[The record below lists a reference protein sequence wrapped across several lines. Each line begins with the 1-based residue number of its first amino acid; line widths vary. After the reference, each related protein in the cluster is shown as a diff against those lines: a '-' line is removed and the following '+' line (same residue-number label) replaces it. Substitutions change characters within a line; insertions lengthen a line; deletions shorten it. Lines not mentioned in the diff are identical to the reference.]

1 MLYFNSVVFANNKGE
16 IFLDVFGQDKID
28 KGFIT
33 HRPFVDQIK
42 GSYLFGT
49 QAVNYARL
57 FIDGKP
63 METASIL
70 PMFNQAVS
78 EGNVYNTLGL
88 YENAVL
94 GLSSGTPLGLYTSG
108 NMIDL
113 VESSGLNLFT
123 SGPEEDANMV
133 LMLNIRGK

>member
-1 MLYFNSVVFANNKGE
+1 
-16 IFLDVFGQDKID
+16 
-28 KGFIT
+28 
-33 HRPFVDQIK
+33 
-42 GSYLFGT
+42 
-49 QAVNYARL
+49 
-57 FIDGKP
+57 

-70 PMFNQAVS
+70 PMFNQAVDA
-78 EGNVYNTLGL
+78 GNVYNTLGL

-108 NMIDL
+108 NMIDF